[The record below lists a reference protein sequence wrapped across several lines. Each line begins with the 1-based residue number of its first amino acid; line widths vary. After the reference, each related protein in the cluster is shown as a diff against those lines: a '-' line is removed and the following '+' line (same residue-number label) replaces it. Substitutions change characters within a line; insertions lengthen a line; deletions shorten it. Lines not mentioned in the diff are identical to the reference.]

1 MKASDLKK
9 VLSEVILNT
18 NITPLIWG
26 SRGIGKSQLISS
38 LTKELEMNT
47 GDVWGLV
54 DLRISTQ
61 EISDLTGLPKAF
73 TWKARDMRTGQ
84 ESVITETDWS
94 VPLWFP
100 TIEKIDHKERGI
112 PKNGIIF
119 LDEINRG
126 GHQETQ
132 AIFQFV
138 LDRRIHTHNL
148 APGWKIAAAA
158 NPPTEEYLV
167 NEFDISLLDR
177 FLQLVLKP
185 DPQDWLDWAHSHKG
199 RIAEGVARF
208 IFTRPEM
215 LCQMSESEHSWSP
228 PVSSS
233 PRSWEAVSTIMEKCR
248 IPLELEAEVYAGL
261 IGSIP
266 AVTFTDYLKKEYER
280 PVQALQI
287 MRDYPRVREVVKAAC
302 EEKRIDQLNITLQD
316 IITLAKTKPD
326 EFNMENFFN
335 FIMDLDSDLKVTLI
349 HSLMEIK
356 EIQPILNNHDEL
368 FTEIIRIMEEVDK
381 QAAVK
386 EVLH

>member
-9 VLSEVILNT
+9 VLGEVILKT

-38 LTKELEMNT
+38 LAKELEIRT
-47 GDVWGLV
+47 DKAWGLV

-73 TWKARDMRTGQ
+73 TWKARDMKTGR
-84 ESVITETDWS
+84 ETVITETNWS

-100 TIEKIDHKERGI
+100 TLEKISQQERGI
-112 PKNGIIF
+112 PENGIIF

-138 LDRRIHTHNL
+138 LDRRIHTHSL

-185 DPQDWLDWAHSHKG
+185 DAQDWLEWAKSREG
-199 RIAEGVARF
+199 RVAERVTRF

-215 LCQMSESEHSWSP
+215 LCEISESEHSWSP

-233 PRSWEAVSTIMEKCR
+233 PRSWEAVSTIMENCQ
-248 IPLELEAEVYAGL
+248 IPSELEAEVYAGL
-261 IGSIP
+261 VGSIP
-266 AVTFTDYLKKEYER
+266 AVSFTDFLKKEYER

-287 MRDYPRVREVVKAAC
+287 MKDYPRVREIVKAAC
-302 EEKRIDQLNITLQD
+302 EAKRIDQLNITMQD
-316 IITLAKTKPD
+316 IITLARTKPT
-326 EFNMENFFN
+326 EFNMDNFFS
-335 FIMDLDSDLKVTLI
+335 FIMDLDSDLKVTLV

-356 EIQPILNNHDEL
+356 EIQPVLNNHEEL
-368 FTEIIRIMEEVDK
+368 FNEIIRIMEEVDK
-381 QAAVK
+381 QTGLK
-386 EVLH
+386 EVLN